1 VAECI
6 AGPNFRGL
14 TSIRQKDRAAV
25 FEATI
30 PDTRSSMPCNCESE
44 YLIHPAMLD
53 ACLQVMLVT
62 VPKTDDVPKQIWI
75 PTAMST
81 IQISNDSILYNH
93 NQVLHGFCESSRNGF
108 REMIGSIVTA
118 NETFDSL
125 PGIAMHG
132 VTFMGLGTT
141 QSLPQQNRCLEK
153 ASQASAKLC
162 AEPSWKPD
170 LDFLETT
177 NAWALLGDNVA
188 APEGLVRFCSLAS
201 KVVEIMC
208 QRVLQNFD
216 PSTFSSLPAH
226 LQKYVE
232 WMRKRCNT
240 LQDEKT
246 PSTFVS
252 SCQSHTSD
260 KDDDST
266 IESFIVN
273 YPFDGKICSHVFNF
287 LDDIFKQ
294 KTTPL
299 AVLMAEDNLHRFY
312 QEAYGCISS
321 TQIFRTWFDLK
332 GHKSPYMRVIE
343 IGAGTASATVPVL
356 EQLGSRN
363 GEMPRFSQWTFTD
376 ISTGWF
382 QNAKILLHD
391 WEPRVEYRRLDI
403 EDDPVGQGFEAES
416 YDVVLAVNVGD

>member
-1 VAECI
+1 VNVAKRI
-6 AGPNFRGL
+6 TGPNFRGL
-14 TSIRQKDRAAV
+14 TSIRQKDSAAV

-30 PDTRSSMPCNCESE
+30 PDTRSSMPCNCESD
-44 YLIHPAMLD
+44 YLVHPATLD

-62 VPKTDDVPKQIWI
+62 VPKTDDVPRQIWI
-75 PTAMST
+75 PTAIGT
-81 IQISNDSILYNH
+81 IQISSDILYN
-93 NQVLHGFCESSRNGF
+93 NSQVLHGFCESSRNGF
-108 REMIGSIVTA
+108 RELIGSIVA
-118 NETFDSL
+118 GNEMFDSL

-132 VTFMGLGTT
+132 VTFTGLGTT
-141 QSLPQQNRCLEK
+141 QSLPQEPQLLE
-153 ASQASAKLC
+153 QASTKLC
-162 AEPSWKPD
+162 AKPSWKPD

-177 NAWALLGDNVA
+177 NAWAILGNNVE
-188 APEGLVRFCSLAS
+188 APEGLVRFCSLAN

-216 PSTFSSLPAH
+216 PSTISSLPTH
-226 LQKYVE
+226 LQKYME
-232 WMRKRCNT
+232 WMRKRCKT
-240 LQDEKT
+240 LQDGKP
-246 PSTFVS
+246 PSTFGS
-252 SCQSHTSD
+252 NTQPHKSD

-266 IESFIVN
+266 LRSFTAN
-273 YPFDGKICSHVFNF
+273 YPFDGNFCNHVFHH

-294 KTTPL
+294 KKTPL
-299 AVLMAEDNLHRFY
+299 AVLMAEDNLPRFY
-312 QEAYGCISS
+312 RETYGCVSS

-356 EQLGSRN
+356 EQLGGRN
-363 GEMPRFSQWTFTD
+363 GETPRFSQWTFTD

-382 QNAKILLHD
+382 QNAKTLLHD

-416 YDVVLAVNVGD
+416 YDVVLAVNVGC